1 MIVVYP
7 SLTKSLTYFSARCY
21 LLKQS
26 SGVVPQSAVV
36 HSGKDIRRISICP
49 NTRSRQ
55 ADRYEVAQPERAI
68 LMSPCLPQV
77 AVDPVERDE
86 VDRESFLGRSFERE
100 MRFGVFR
107 GMDRSKSRDSNVR
120 VGLVVL
126 QESPERISRA
136 ANEPQITSRTGSD
149 EVTLT
154 FVVDDDED
162 WTGSS

>member
-86 VDRESFLGRSFERE
+86 VDRESFLVLAFGDGGT
-100 MRFGVFR
+100 RFGLEGDLIGVLSSPCMTVTMEGRR
-107 GMDRSKSRDSNVR
+107 GLRFLGVSELEFDLRTRLYNPMSSS
-120 VGLVVL
+120 
-126 QESPERISRA
+126 SAISA
-136 ANEPQITSRTGSD
+136 S
-149 EVTLT
+149 
-154 FVVDDDED
+154 
-162 WTGSS
+162 WKK

>member
-1 MIVVYP
+1 M
-7 SLTKSLTYFSARCY
+7 R
-21 LLKQS
+21 KQS
-26 SGVVPQSAVV
+26 YCIVSQSAVV
-36 HSGKDIRRISICP
+36 HSGKNIRRISVGP
-49 NTRSRQ
+49 DSRSRQ
-55 ADRYEVAQPERAI
+55 INGQEVTQPERAI
-68 LMSPCLPQV
+68 FMSPCLPQV

-86 VDRESFLGRSFERE
+86 VYRESFLGRSFERE